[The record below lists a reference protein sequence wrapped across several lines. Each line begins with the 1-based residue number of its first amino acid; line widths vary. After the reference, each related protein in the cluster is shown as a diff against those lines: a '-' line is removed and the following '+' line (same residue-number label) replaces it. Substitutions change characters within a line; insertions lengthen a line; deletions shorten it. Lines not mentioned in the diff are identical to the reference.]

1 MTEQE
6 LKIASHWLERLQSD
20 LDALRERLHVYADAY
35 GRPPV
40 PVQGREE
47 TGGKEET
54 EKEKV
59 PHTPYKEKGKEEN
72 LKQNKILIDYR
83 TPSGGTP
90 STGCAVNQSIDP
102 VVSLAQEDVQSV
114 RSGLEPTLAEVEGLA
129 KNVLGI
135 PDWYARWWHRY
146 MTAADWR
153 TNRGERV
160 TRQNW
165 RPLIMTWWRNASGEE
180 REEIRREMCEPK
192 PEAQTEELSD
202 EEANRRFRAEYD
214 GLFQGL

>member
-1 MTEQE
+1 MTDYELNSLVSTLEQ
-6 LKIASHWLERLQSD
+6 LQRDLGFCQKRIATLYARFAR
-20 LDALRERLHVYADAY
+20 DAQRATRDA
-35 GRPPV
+35 RV
-40 PVQGREE
+40 E

-72 LKQNKILIDYR
+72 LSKKNILIDCR
-83 TPSGGTP
+83 TP

-114 RSGLEPTLAEVEGLA
+114 RSGLEPTLAEVEGIA

-214 GLFQGL
+214 GLFKGL

>member
-72 LKQNKILIDYR
+72 LSKKNILIKI
-83 TPSGGTP
+83 S
-90 STGCAVNQSIDP
+90 
-102 VVSLAQEDVQSV
+102 
-114 RSGLEPTLAEVEGLA
+114 
-129 KNVLGI
+129 
-135 PDWYARWWHRY
+135 
-146 MTAADWR
+146 
-153 TNRGERV
+153 
-160 TRQNW
+160 
-165 RPLIMTWWRNASGEE
+165 
-180 REEIRREMCEPK
+180 
-192 PEAQTEELSD
+192 
-202 EEANRRFRAEYD
+202 
-214 GLFQGL
+214 

>member
-1 MTEQE
+1 MTTKQE
-6 LKIASHWLERLQSD
+6 NRLVQHLQLIARDLKNHQAWLDE
-20 LDALRERLHVYADAY
+20 ALAHLCAHVRTSAH
-35 GRPPV
+35 
-40 PVQGREE
+40 EE
-47 TGGKEET
+47 TGEKEET

-102 VVSLAQEDVQSV
+102 VVSLAQEDSAEM
-114 RSGLEPTLAEVEGLA
+114 RNGLDPALGEVESVA
-129 KNVLGI
+129 KNCMGL

-146 MTAADWR
+146 MSAAGWR
-153 TNRGERV
+153 TNRVDRV

-165 RPLIMTWWRNASGEE
+165 RPLIMTWWRNASDEE

-192 PEAQTEELSD
+192 PAALSSAETPRSLLDEYNEL
-202 EEANRRFRAEYD
+202 FK
-214 GLFQGL
+214 GL